1 LGDANVES
9 ITAQTLTEDL
19 TLAGNVVASGT
30 GTPIT
35 LVAKRNFLNAD
46 NKNLSAANGRWL
58 IYSTCPV
65 ADVRGS
71 LLTEAYNFKMY
82 GTSYGDPLP
91 VAATGHGVIYS
102 ALPNNTFT
110 YQLTGSLTKVYDA
123 NLGTAGANGT
133 VSLSTNAQGWDGD
146 LLSMTPGIL
155 SDVTFLNKN
164 VGTQKTLTGTA
175 TATATAVTNTNSAGV
190 LRAVY
195 GPDSATQ
202 VAGYTKEFS
211 GAVSGNVGA
220 ITPRAAAI
228 NGTTTNVTYNGQT
241 QSQNSATT
249 SGFIAGDDV
258 GVAAGGLANG
268 RNAGIYGSNLAVMGS
283 DASNYS
289 VTINNANLVITGSP
303 AAPPPA
309 VGPIVSPLV
318 KPISNIVIP
327 GFGLASAA
335 AGVSGGGVGTGPLV
349 EQCSEASPENCDCK
363 ETELLGVEICR
374 GFGRV
379 VSYKN

>member
-58 IYSTCPV
+58 IYSTSPV

-164 VGTQKTLTGTA
+164 VGTQKTARACFALSMALTVPPKWQA
-175 TATATAVTNTNSAGV
+175 TPKNSV
-190 LRAVY
+190 VQSRAMW
-195 GPDSATQ
+195 
-202 VAGYTKEFS
+202 
-211 GAVSGNVGA
+211 
-220 ITPRAAAI
+220 
-228 NGTTTNVTYNGQT
+228 
-241 QSQNSATT
+241 
-249 SGFIAGDDV
+249 
-258 GVAAGGLANG
+258 G
-268 RNAGIYGSNLAVMGS
+268 RSR
-283 DASNYS
+283 
-289 VTINNANLVITGSP
+289 P
-303 AAPPPA
+303 AQQPSMAQRP
-309 VGPIVSPLV
+309 
-318 KPISNIVIP
+318 
-327 GFGLASAA
+327 
-335 AGVSGGGVGTGPLV
+335 T
-349 EQCSEASPENCDCK
+349 
-363 ETELLGVEICR
+363 
-374 GFGRV
+374 
-379 VSYKN
+379 